1 MRRALELATL
11 GRGHV
16 SPNPMVGCVIVHD
29 AMQRILGEGWHQRYG
44 EAHAEPLV
52 AAPFLAL
59 HYMVYRLML
68 RSDEF
73 LRMVIAKRLI
83 VTTLLVMPGTLAY
96 GLTQSFVHAP
106 VISITFVAPIFW
118 VVYAIV
124 CLFVKGSQV
133 PTSE

>member
-1 MRRALELATL
+1 MKKL
-11 GRGHV
+11 
-16 SPNPMVGCVIVHD
+16 SPNTEYAVVGL
-29 AMQRILGEGWHQRYG
+29 ILSLLIAVFYSTV
-44 EAHAEPLV
+44 PVLLV
-52 AAPFLAL
+52 KDIIPSDMRWIAVVLLAAPFLAL